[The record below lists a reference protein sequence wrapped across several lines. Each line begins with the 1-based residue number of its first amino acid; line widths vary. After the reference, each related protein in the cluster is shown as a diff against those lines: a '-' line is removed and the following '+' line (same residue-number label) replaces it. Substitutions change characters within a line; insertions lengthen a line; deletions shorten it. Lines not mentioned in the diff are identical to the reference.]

1 MGDGRAEGSSAI
13 GEGGQAAIS
22 LMPDVGGT
30 HIYIFQSSKPEGSYV
45 EDFLYDEWWQDMGL
59 CLGGCYTSHQ
69 RYDQCAHF
77 CWNSINYS
85 STKQI
90 HFEASMV
97 FTHNTSFFLHQ
108 SHSRMGWGGGI

>member
-45 EDFLYDEWWQDMGL
+45 GDLLFTVSPLYPQVL
-59 CLGGCYTSHQ
+59 HLGVQLTAVENTKKDSMKFQKAKFELACTDDYLHSVYT
-69 RYDQCAHF
+69 
-77 CWNSINYS
+77 
-85 STKQI
+85 
-90 HFEASMV
+90 V
-97 FTHNTSFFLHQ
+97 
-108 SHSRMGWGGGI
+108 